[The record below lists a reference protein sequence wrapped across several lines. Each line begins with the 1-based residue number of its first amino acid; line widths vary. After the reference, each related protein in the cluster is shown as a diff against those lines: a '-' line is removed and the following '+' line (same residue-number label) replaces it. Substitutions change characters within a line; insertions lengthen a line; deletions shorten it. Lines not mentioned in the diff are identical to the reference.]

1 MVKSIL
7 KTSDSQDLPNN
18 LQDAQA
24 LAGLFQQVANESVT
38 ICRNVDP
45 NSVPGG
51 DKTDLAEKT
60 SAMVGMLNE
69 MKSKRYHTNPVS
81 VPNNTTPLNSP
92 PLPPPPPTI
101 PVYQPQDD
109 RTIIPTNEDN
119 SQMELNLNPTTS
131 EQVVDLLDKIES
143 HLLKISQALLRAEKR
158 ELEVLEKKTTKKAVA
173 AKKKIVKQ

>member
-7 KTSDSQDLPNN
+7 KTSDSRELPDN

-24 LAGLFQQVANESVT
+24 LAGLFQQVASESVT

-69 MKSKRYHTNPVS
+69 MKSKRYYTNPVS

-92 PLPPPPPTI
+92 PPPPPTI

-119 SQMELNLNPTTS
+119 DQMELNLNPTTS

-143 HLLKISQALLRAEKR
+143 HLSKISQVLLRAEKR
-158 ELEVLEKKTTKKAVA
+158 ELEVLEKKATKKAVA